1 MYLFLSLNIICSSAA
16 FTTDGS
22 SGIASVSAGVTGGG
36 NKQAVTAADKDKVE
50 GQPAVNLLAETDK
63 TTTNVFVSA
72 VAPTLLTQT
81 STNIPT
87 SEKSESSSGAYFSAS
102 DPVLVSSQDSRLL
115 GAVGTIKREI
125 TPEQSSL
132 VPVES
137 KSIAGRVYF

>member
-1 MYLFLSLNIICSSAA
+1 MYLFLNLNIICSSAA
-16 FTTDGS
+16 VTTDGS

-36 NKQAVTAADKDKVE
+36 SNKAITAADIAKVE
-50 GQPAVNLLAETDK
+50 GQPALNLLAETDK
-63 TTTNVFVSA
+63 TTTIAFVSA
-72 VAPTLLTQT
+72 VAPTLIMQT
-81 STNIPT
+81 SSNIPT
-87 SEKSESSSGAYFSAS
+87 SASSPGAYFSAS